1 MESGGQ
7 EYSILIIFTNGK
19 VHSTCETI
27 EALEE
32 VKDDPLSIV
41 VVGVGP
47 GDFSDMEFFNEHS
60 EKQVNGNRVQFVD
73 MKAHQEE
80 TDALT
85 EETLKEIPQHLVN
98 YFVSKEIRPN
108 PPVETD
114 EIVIEPFNEE
124 EEVTANIVVSESGD
138 VKVESDAKPPSQ
150 PSSVSNEEDKKEDGK
165 LGALKRK
172 GKAGFMKQGKRML
185 GLQTKKFGRMQKQMQ
200 KKMDKMVDQNL
211 KKVFKM

>member
-1 MESGGQ
+1 MESDGQ

-19 VHSTCETI
+19 VHSTTETI

-32 VKDDPLSIV
+32 VNGDPLSIV

-47 GDFSDMEFFNEHS
+47 GDFSDMEFLNEHS
-60 EKQVNGNRVQFVD
+60 EKQDNGNRVQFVD

-80 TDALT
+80 ADALT

-98 YFVSKEIRPN
+98 YFVSKGIIPN

-124 EEVTANIVVSESGD
+124 QEVTANIVVSESGD
-138 VKVESDAKPPSQ
+138 VKVESDAKPPTQ
-150 PSSVSNEEDKKEDGK
+150 PTSVSNEEDKKEDDK
-165 LGALKRK
+165 LGGVKRK
-172 GKAGFMKQGKRML
+172 GRAEFMKQGKRIL
-185 GLQTKKFGRMQKQMQ
+185 GRQTKKFGRVQKQMQ
-200 KKMDKMVDQNL
+200 KRMDKMVDQRF